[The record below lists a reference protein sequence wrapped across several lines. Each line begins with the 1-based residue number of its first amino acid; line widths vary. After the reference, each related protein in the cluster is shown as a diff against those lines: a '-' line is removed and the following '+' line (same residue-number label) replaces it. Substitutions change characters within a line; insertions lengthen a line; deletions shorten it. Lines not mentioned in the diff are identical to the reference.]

1 MTRNDRAAA
10 RALLCLAIGTL
21 VGCGGGGGS
30 DPAPPPPPPDV
41 KPLAGRVIDGYVR
54 GATVWLD
61 LNGNRVRD
69 AGEPS
74 AVSQQAGA
82 YQLELGAADRACLPY
97 ATLYVDVPVGAVDED
112 SGPVSAAYQMAVAPR
127 LQALSADQLMN
138 ISPLTTAIWSQVEGR
153 LSSTQPGLSSCQT
166 LQQNQALREGL
177 SQEIRRVMQELVQ
190 RHNLSEQRIHAD
202 FIQTQDRAAYLI
214 AQDIVK
220 GLKAGFAHRQTLKA
234 RHPDAS
240 FLRAEVWHGQAG
252 HHNTEGWLRSSQ
264 VWLPGD
270 RYQEELV
277 GLSEDLS
284 QVRTVYHLREESSMA
299 WGQGRYTLRQGGAQH
314 WDTGKAAAYCSFE
327 EIVTV
332 KTSQGVEYS
341 LANTAASVE
350 AAAPAECLGRA
361 PSGLDAP
368 LARSYR
374 VAFLDGQIGRISHD
388 ARFSLSPEAARSG
401 PLAGW
406 LNLKDK
412 AATLDLVQL
421 VEHLAP
427 LDYRIEAPVVGEER
441 FLYWHKRK
449 TDDSTA
455 LRVQTDRYV
464 GEWTRESTRADQTR
478 LKECSRDGV
487 SWAPCS

>member
-1 MTRNDRAAA
+1 MTRINRAAA
-10 RALLCLAIGTL
+10 RALLCLAFGGL
-21 VGCGGGGGS
+21 AACGGGGGS
-30 DPAPPPPPPDV
+30 DPAAPAPAPGA

-74 AVSQQAGA
+74 AASQQAGV
-82 YQLELGAADRACLPY
+82 YQLELSSADRACLPY

-112 SGPVSAAYQMAVAPR
+112 SGPVTAAYQMAVAPR
-127 LQALSADQLMN
+127 LQALSVDQVMN
-138 ISPLTTAIWSQVEGR
+138 ISPLTTAIWAQVEGR
-153 LSSTQPGLSSCQT
+153 LSTTQPGLSGCQT

-177 SQEIRRVMQELVQ
+177 SQEIRTVMQELVQ
-190 RHNLSEQRIHAD
+190 RHKLSEQRIHAD

-220 GLKAGFAHRQTLKA
+220 GLKAGFAHRQALKA

-240 FLRAEVWHGQAG
+240 FLRAEVWYGKAG

-270 RYQEELV
+270 RYQQELV

-284 QVRTVYHLREESSMA
+284 LVRTVYDLREESSTA
-299 WGQGRYTLRQGGAQH
+299 WGQGRYTLRKGGAQH
-314 WDTGKAAAYCSFE
+314 WDSGKAAYCSFE
-327 EIVTV
+327 EVVTV
-332 KTSQGVEYS
+332 KTSQGIEYS
-341 LANTAASVE
+341 LANTAASVD
-350 AAAPAECLGRA
+350 AATPAECLGRE
-361 PSGLDAP
+361 PSGLHAP

-374 VAFLDGQIGRISHD
+374 VAFLEGQISRISHD
-388 ARFSLSPEAARSG
+388 ARFSLSPEAARGG

-412 AATLDLVQL
+412 AATLDLAQL

-427 LDYRIEAPVVGEER
+427 LDYRIEAPVVGGER
-441 FLYWHKRK
+441 FIYWHKRK
-449 TDDSTA
+449 TDDSGA

-464 GEWTRESTRADQTR
+464 GEWTRESSRADHTQLR
-478 LKECSRDGV
+478 ECSRDGV
-487 SWAPCS
+487 NWSSCN

>member
-1 MTRNDRAAA
+1 MNRNERAASK
-10 RALLCLAIGTL
+10 ALLCLAFGAL

-30 DPAPPPPPPDV
+30 TPASPPPVPAV
-41 KPLAGRVIDGYVR
+41 KPLVGRVIDGYVR

-69 AGEPS
+69 TGEPS

-82 YQLELGAADRACLPY
+82 YQLELSAGDRACLPY
-97 ATLYVDVPVGAVDED
+97 ATLYVDVPVDAVDED

-127 LQALSADQLMN
+127 LQALSVDQLMN
-138 ISPLTTAIWSQVEGR
+138 ISPLTTAIWAQVEGR
-153 LSSTQPGLSSCQT
+153 LSTTQPGLGSCQT
-166 LQQNQALREGL
+166 LRQNQSLREGL
-177 SQEIRRVMQELVQ
+177 SLEIRSVMQELVQ

-220 GLKAGFAHRQTLKA
+220 GLKAGFAHRQLLKA

-240 FLRAEVWHGQAG
+240 FLRAEVWYGQAG

-270 RYQEELV
+270 RYLQELV

-284 QVRTVYHLREESSMA
+284 QIRNVYHLREESISP
-299 WGQGRYTLRQGGAQH
+299 WGQGRYTLRKWGTQH
-314 WDTGKAAAYCSFE
+314 WDTTRAAAYCSFE

-341 LANTAASVE
+341 LANTAAAVD
-350 AAAPAECLGRA
+350 AAEPSECLGRA
-361 PSGLDAP
+361 PNGLEAP

-374 VAFLDGQIGRISHD
+374 VAFLDGHISRVSHD
-388 ARFSLSPEAARSG
+388 ARFSLSPEATSSG

-412 AATLDLVQL
+412 AATLDLAHL

-427 LDYRIEAPVVGEER
+427 LDYRVEAPVVGEER
-441 FLYWHKRK
+441 FIYWHKRK
-449 TDDSTA
+449 TDDSAA

-487 SWAPCS
+487 NWVACS